1 MRMSKEMK
9 LIVVLVVLLF
19 ISDVLTNI
27 RVTQLRKVMVSYSE
41 VISKQTELI
50 KSISDMNTKQNEIDN
65 DIIDMIG
72 RLTRG
77 LDSVITVL
85 ESE

>member
-1 MRMSKEMK
+1 MSKEMK